1 MNQANPV
8 ADTAMTM
15 TRFSQLVAAYGGH
28 TNHWPLE
35 EQVAA
40 AQLLETSAE
49 ARHLRQAAVSLDDLL
64 DQVATVPPS
73 LKLRNRILAAI
84 QPPEQP
90 LLDIGQWLSQLLLGT
105 TSHEHIWRPAVI
117 LLIPLLLGIVMGLS
131 LASFNDTGE
140 VEEEFNLLGLG
151 TLEQQL

>member
-8 ADTAMTM
+8 ANTAMTM

-28 TNHWPLE
+28 PQRWPLE

-49 ARHLRQAAVSLDDLL
+49 ARQLRQAAMSLDDLL
-64 DQVATVPPS
+64 DQVTTVPPS
-73 LKLRNRILAAI
+73 LKLRNRIFAAI
-84 QPPEQP
+84 QPPDQP

-105 TSHEHIWRPAVI
+105 TFREHIWRPAVI
-117 LLIPLLLGIVMGLS
+117 LLIPLLLGIVMGFN
-131 LASFNDTGE
+131 LASFNETGE

-151 TLEQQL
+151 TLEQPL

>member
-28 TNHWPLE
+28 TNRWPLE

-49 ARHLRQAAVSLDDLL
+49 ARHLRQAAMSLDDLL
-64 DQVATVPPS
+64 DQVTTVPPS
-73 LKLRNRILAAI
+73 LKLRNRIFAAI
-84 QPPEQP
+84 QPPDQP

-140 VEEEFNLLGLG
+140 IEEEFNLLGLG

>member
-1 MNQANPV
+1 
-8 ADTAMTM
+8 
-15 TRFSQLVAAYGGH
+15 L
-28 TNHWPLE
+28 W
-35 EQVAA
+35 
-40 AQLLETSAE
+40 
-49 ARHLRQAAVSLDDLL
+49 QAAVSLDDLL

-140 VEEEFNLLGLG
+140 IEEEFNLLGLG